1 MAAKL
6 HTYSKEETKLRSQGV
21 AVDIN
26 GNIRDGMRGEII
38 GTVNGSG
45 TSYGSGSNYGSGT
58 SLSSSTNKYSSLAD
72 DYAARASAINL
83 NSVQRLP
90 PDMTAFNRYNELANN
105 FIQQAANT
113 VSTNTTRGQVGAN
126 KYQNIY
132 ESAYNALAN
141 REKFSY
147 NQKDDPLYAQY
158 EDMYTRNA
166 RMAMNDTI
174 GVASAMTGG
183 YGNSY
188 AATAGQSMYNNTMQ
202 GLNEKALQPI

>member
-90 PDMTAFNRYNELANN
+90 RRYE
-105 FIQQAANT
+105 FI
-113 VSTNTTRGQVGAN
+113 
-126 KYQNIY
+126 
-132 ESAYNALAN
+132 
-141 REKFSY
+141 
-147 NQKDDPLYAQY
+147 
-158 EDMYTRNA
+158 
-166 RMAMNDTI
+166 
-174 GVASAMTGG
+174 
-183 YGNSY
+183 
-188 AATAGQSMYNNTMQ
+188 
-202 GLNEKALQPI
+202 